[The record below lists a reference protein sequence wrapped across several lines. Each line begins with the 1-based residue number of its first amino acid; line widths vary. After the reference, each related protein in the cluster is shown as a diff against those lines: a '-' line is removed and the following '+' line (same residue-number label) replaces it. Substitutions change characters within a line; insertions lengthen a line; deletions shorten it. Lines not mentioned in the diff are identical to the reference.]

1 MRRDMLTVI
10 GTPFYEAPEVFL
22 GGGYDERIDIWAL
35 GITIFKLITGRTPFE
50 SEYHH
55 TTINKIKAG
64 IVSFHD
70 SIWDS
75 YSHHS
80 KLFVMELLKGKDE
93 RMTLDEALNHFWL
106 RETAKI
112 ERSRSTML
120 KRHEDFH
127 D

>member
-1 MRRDMLTVI
+1 M
-10 GTPFYEAPEVFL
+10 

-35 GITIFKLITGRTPFE
+35 GITIFKLITGHTPFE

-64 IVSFHD
+64 FVSFHD

-80 KLFVMELLKGKDE
+80 KSFVMELLKSKDE

-106 RETAKI
+106 K
-112 ERSRSTML
+112 
-120 KRHEDFH
+120 
-127 D
+127 